1 MRARLRD
8 LLENILASLWLVP
21 TLLALL
27 AAGLATLTLF
37 LDERVPAL
45 GGLQPWLFG
54 GSASAARSLL
64 SSIAGS
70 LITVIALAFSS
81 TIVAIQQASSQFSPR
96 VIRNFMRDKVNQIT
110 FGTYVAT
117 FVYALLILRQVRDEP
132 NNGSGGFVPALSITV
147 ALMLALICVG
157 LLIYFIH
164 HTATSLQVATIAAAV
179 HDDLTEGIAQLYPHG
194 FGEPL
199 HERGAPPPEVPPT
212 APTGVARATQAGFL
226 RNIDEEA
233 LLANLPDGS
242 ICARVRPQLGDFVF
256 AGTALVEVWSAAPF
270 ARETEEGLV
279 AAFTIGPERSLDQ
292 DLLFGIRQLVDI
304 ALKALSPGINDPTT
318 AENCLG
324 HLGDIVAQLGE
335 RAFPD
340 PWRHAP
346 ESGVAVYLARPD
358 FPHLLDA
365 AFAQIRR
372 DAVGDVHVTLALLAT
387 LRGVGERLTTA
398 ERADAVRRE
407 LDAIAAV
414 LGDQGFAPSDR
425 AQIEEALG
433 ATRRSLRA

>member
-8 LLENILASLWLVP
+8 LMENIAASLWLVP

-37 LDERVPAL
+37 LDETVPTI
-45 GGLQPWLFG
+45 GGLQLWLFG

-110 FGTYVAT
+110 FGSYVAT
-117 FVYALLILRQVRDEP
+117 FVYALLILRQVRDEQSG
-132 NNGSGGFVPALSITV
+132 GSGFVPALSVTV
-147 ALMLALICVG
+147 ALVLALICVG

-164 HTATSLQVATIAAAV
+164 HTASSLQVATISAAV
-179 HDDLTEGIAQLYPHG
+179 HRDLRQGIARLYPHN
-194 FGEPL
+194 FADVLCARGEP
-199 HERGAPPPEVPPT
+199 PPLVPAVPPT
-212 APTGVARATQAGFL
+212 DVARSTQAGFL
-226 RNIDEEA
+226 RNIDEDA
-233 LLANLPDGS
+233 LLANLPDHATF
-242 ICARVRPQLGDFVF
+242 ARVRTQIGAFVF
-256 AGTALVEVWSAAPF
+256 AGAGLVEVWSAAPF
-270 ARETEEGLV
+270 AREAEAGLV
-279 AAFTIGPERSLDQ
+279 AAFTIGQERSLEQ

-335 RAFPD
+335 RALPD
-340 PWRHAP
+340 PWRRDP
-346 ESGVAVYLARPD
+346 QSGAAVLIARPD
-358 FPHLLDA
+358 FSQLVDA

-372 DAVGDVHVTLALLAT
+372 DAAGDVHVTLALIAV
-387 LRGVGERLTTA
+387 LRGVGERLATV
-398 ERADAVRRE
+398 ERCDAIRRE
-407 LDAIAAV
+407 LQAIEAV
-414 LGDQGFAPSDR
+414 LPAQGFAPSDR
-425 AQIEEALG
+425 AAIAQAIVAARE
-433 ATRRSLRA
+433 SLPA